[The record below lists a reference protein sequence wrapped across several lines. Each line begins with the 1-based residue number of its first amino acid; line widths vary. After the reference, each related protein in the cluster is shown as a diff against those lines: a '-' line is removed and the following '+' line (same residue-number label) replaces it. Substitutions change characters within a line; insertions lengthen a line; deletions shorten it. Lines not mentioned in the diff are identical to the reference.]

1 MFVMQRWQ
9 DGGMRFRQDGPAAG
23 SAVAEVGDAAVAEPV
38 ETEPV
43 EETADETPEQ
53 PEETNEV
60 ETPTADDTQ
69 ESDGESTQ
77 GKPAAKPKSA
87 EKMVPLSVLIE
98 ERQKNKARMDAIE
111 QQIAALKPPEKDP
124 IDALVESLPAE
135 DDAEYQPGI
144 KAGDIR
150 TLAPIL
156 KALREQINPKSA
168 FFDKAF
174 AATAQGMDRL
184 KFLVEQVIET
194 LPKDSL
200 PLGIKHLD
208 KIDAHRKDVFEK
220 SGRKSLPTHKDAFDA
235 VMEQVK
241 AEAEQANQTEAAVR
255 KDERSRTVKEVLQR
269 KSASSAGGPGNA
281 RPVPR
286 GGSPGKR
293 SFDQLERSGGDFA
306 LP

>member
-1 MFVMQRWQ
+1 MFLMQRRLE
-9 DGGMRFRQDGPAAG
+9 GGMRFRQDGPAAG
-23 SAVAEVGDAAVAEPV
+23 SAVAESGDAAVAEPV

-43 EETADETPEQ
+43 EETADETAEQ
-53 PEETNEV
+53 TEETTEV
-60 ETPTADDTQ
+60 ETPTADESQ

-77 GKPAAKPKSA
+77 GKPTAKPKSA
-87 EKMVPLSVLIE
+87 EKVVPLSVLIE

-156 KALREQINPKSA
+156 KALRDQINPKSA

-184 KFLVEQVIET
+184 KFLVEQVIEA
-194 LPKDSL
+194 LPKDAL

-241 AEAEQANQTEAAVR
+241 AEAEQTDQREAAVR

-293 SFDQLERSGGDFA
+293 TFDQLERSGGDFA